1 MTKAAA
7 SGKAGTVTFT
17 KAKNKKKVSVPKTV
31 KLSDGKTYKVT
42 GIAAKAFTGKKIRT
56 VTIGANVQKIAKNAF
71 AKSKAKKLIVKT
83 KLLTKKSVKGSLK
96 KSKVKTIQV
105 KAGTKKENKKLK
117 KAYKKIFTK
126 KNAGRKAKVK

>member
-1 MTKAAA
+1 MKKKRNLKLAPVYLAAA
-7 SGKAGTVTFT
+7 LCLLGAPRSLALASQTG
-17 KAKNKKKVSVPKTV
+17 SVEEEGEQQEQCQAPV
-31 KLSDGKTYKVT
+31 
-42 GIAAKAFTGKKIRT
+42 F
-56 VTIGANVQKIAKNAF
+56 QKITKNAF
-71 AKSKAKKLIVKT
+71 AKSKAKKLVLKT